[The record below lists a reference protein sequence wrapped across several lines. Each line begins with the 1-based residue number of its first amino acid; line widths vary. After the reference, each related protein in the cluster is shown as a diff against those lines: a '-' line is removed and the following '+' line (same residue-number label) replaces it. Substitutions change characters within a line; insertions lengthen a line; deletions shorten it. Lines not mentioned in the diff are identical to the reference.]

1 MTIIR
6 VLETRETPYYDAD
19 LESVEVD
26 VLANVF
32 IVDVDKILA
41 AWESRDELRT
51 FQLGY
56 VEHIVDAALAGKSF
70 MSTSE
75 KYSFGDEPLWY
86 TAILADE
93 GAVPDLTIEVQVV

>member
-6 VLETRETPYYDAD
+6 VLEIRETPYYDAEFD
-19 LESVEVD
+19 SVEVD
-26 VLANVF
+26 VVKEAFV
-32 IVDVDKILA
+32 VDTDKILA
-41 AWESRDELRT
+41 AWESRDEIRT

-56 VEHIVDAALAGKSF
+56 VEHIIDAALAGKTF

-86 TAILADE
+86 TSILADG
-93 GAVPDLTIEVQVV
+93 GAVPEFVIEVQVV

>member
-6 VLETRETPYYDAD
+6 VLETRETPYYDAEFD
-19 LESVEVD
+19 SVEV
-26 VLANVF
+26 NVVQEAF
-32 IVDVDKILA
+32 LVDVDKILV
-41 AWESRDELRT
+41 AWESRDEIRT

-56 VEHIVDAALAGKSF
+56 VEHIIDAALDGVKF

-86 TAILADE
+86 TSILADE
-93 GAVPDLTIEVQVV
+93 GAVPGLTIEVQVI